1 MSRYGVQPRELQL
14 EDLALATACA
24 RGSEAA
30 WEEFHQRY
38 RRFLVDLAGDCDTA
52 DQIIAEL
59 YERQIAA
66 YRGRSSLKG
75 WLRAVAW
82 QAKVDRR
89 RRESRLTPLET
100 LPVEPA
106 RTEHPENFER
116 RDDAARLARALRA
129 AIDRLEPGRRL
140 LLSWYY
146 CDQMRLAGIA
156 RLRGVHESTIS
167 RELDAVRKELRKRW
181 SGGCAPKGSAP
192 SASPSVSGTPPM
204 LPWSWP
210 RQRPAA
216 PRRAATVRQPTP
228 GKNRRL
234 NRTRE

>member
-167 RELDAVRKELRKRW
+167 RELDAVRKELRKQVERRLRAEGL
-181 SGGCAPKGSAP
+181 SSERIAECFRHAADAPLELAAAASCGAAP
-192 SASPSVSGTPPM
+192 SRDREAADARQESP
-204 LPWSWP
+204 
-210 RQRPAA
+210 A
-216 PRRAATVRQPTP
+216 QPY
-228 GKNRRL
+228 
-234 NRTRE
+234 